1 MENDGSERDAI
12 ADDPELPCFVHWPRV
27 DLSQIPDGAWWEEQ
41 RKLNQVGGGRRRQAE
56 NIEAWIMTRPERRI
70 AIFSH
75 WFVVRPGNRA
85 ARGEL
90 TPAWKPRG
98 TIEAVSGRSVSN
110 GGPAIEYVFAM
121 PEHGVPSRRWAW
133 THVRKRD

>member
-27 DLSQIPDGAWWEEQ
+27 DLSQVPDGAWWEEQ

-56 NIEAWIMTRPERRI
+56 TIEAWVMNRPERRI

-75 WFVVRPGNRA
+75 WFVIRPGNRA
-85 ARGEL
+85 ARGASS
-90 TPAWKPRG
+90 PWHGNPG
-98 TIEAVSGRSVSN
+98 GRL
-110 GGPAIEYVFAM
+110 
-121 PEHGVPSRRWAW
+121 
-133 THVRKRD
+133 KR